1 MSTPSGTPG
10 PADDLG
16 PEATP
21 EQDAFARG
29 LLAGLRADDPP
40 MPDHVVAR
48 VDAVLAQELRP
59 SSSVQLGTGS
69 APQQDAEDEPVG
81 APVTVLP
88 TQRRPD
94 SSTRALQ
101 WLVGAAAAV
110 LVVGGVGAV
119 VSGTLGGSSSDSAAT
134 LAGAVAG
141 TVVASGTAY
150 DQDNLAGQ
158 VRSLLSATSADD
170 RSGEAVLV
178 PEAGADLGS
187 AGAGASAAIAPDTL
201 VGCVEQLTGDQ
212 GEQAVAVDRATYE
225 GRAALV
231 VVLTSK
237 DEPGALDVWV
247 VAPTC
252 TREAADVLQFQR
264 ITGP

>member
-48 VDAVLAQELRP
+48 VDAVLAQERRP
-59 SSSVQLGTGS
+59 SAAVPLGTGA
-69 APQQDAEDEPVG
+69 APQDAEDEPGG

-94 SSTRALQ
+94 RSTRALQ

-134 LAGAVAG
+134 LAGADAG

-158 VRSLLSATSADD
+158 VRSLLSATSAQD
-170 RSGEAVLV
+170 RSGVDAPET
-178 PEAGADLGS
+178 EAGADLGS
-187 AGAGASAAIAPDTL
+187 AGAGASAAIAPATL
-201 VGCVEQLTGDQ
+201 AGCVEQLTGEP

-247 VAPTC
+247 VAPSC